1 MDSIN
6 WSDIYIISH
15 LSLLKVYKKVGI
27 RIKHNK
33 NAQISHLAHQSA
45 RMDTAKG
52 MKCVGKQ
59 LKQPAQ
65 LYYKG

>member
-27 RIKHNK
+27 KIKHSKIIKDLRIKNE
-33 NAQISHLAHQSA
+33 NLEEIQ
-45 RMDTAKG
+45 
-52 MKCVGKQ
+52 
-59 LKQPAQ
+59 
-65 LYYKG
+65 